1 MSPFFFFF
9 FFPLATSKPEKTQ
22 INQLFAQL
30 VLQAGGKCGGKEP
43 VCVPNPLYLSISI
56 QQLSGDN

>member
-1 MSPFFFFF
+1 MSPFF

-30 VLQAGGKCGGKEP
+30 VLQAGGKYGGKEP
-43 VCVPNPLYLSISI
+43 VSGPNPLYLSISI